1 MQALLR
7 ELSAIGIE
15 LRPEGD
21 RLRFRGPAGA
31 MSADLRRRI
40 VAHRSEL
47 LAVLRAGAARPGHRD
62 PDGAA
67 GTGFELTDLQ
77 RAYWLG
83 ARGLYPLSTDAHV
96 RHEYHVAMLDLD
108 ALHSALTRLVSRHDV
123 LRTVVRADG
132 SQVVLAELAVPRPRC
147 VDLSG
152 LSGPLLGGALDR
164 HRATALD
171 DLPDDGSGPPFAVRA
186 ARVPDGHRVVLVVR
200 LFALDGQSLR
210 RFLRELTEL
219 YLRPDRELP
228 AVTGRYRDLVGSAT
242 RPPARRRAAAL
253 RHWEARARTLPGNAS
268 LPLRDRDRLPERSSF
283 VRRHSRLPAADAAV
297 LRERSARHGLTVSA
311 ALCTAYVATLRRWS
325 STKDFTLNVLSSLRP
340 VTGESDDVLGNL
352 GTTVLVE
359 CRDSDGTFGDQA
371 RALQEQLYAG
381 VAHHDVSG
389 LEVLRRFS
397 TAHRSASS
405 SFVPFVFAPGRGLTG
420 TAESPELTA
429 PGWRL
434 VESGIHTPQVL
445 IDHQV
450 YGDGDELVLNWDAVQ
465 EAFPDGLL
473 DDAFA
478 FYRSLLHRLLEPG
491 TDWARLDPATH
502 RLPSDQLLA
511 RWRANHTGGP
521 APDGLLQDGFLDTV
535 ERAPER
541 VAVLDGDVV
550 LRYAEV
556 HAHATSIADRLHA
569 AGVGRG
575 DLVAVRA
582 ARRWQQ
588 VVAVLGVLQ
597 AGGAYL
603 PLDAGWPAE
612 RVAWLLE
619 QSQARALLSATGEEV
634 AGGPAVPVLDI
645 GPVPDAPRPVG
656 PRTGSAPDDLG
667 YVIYTSGSTGRP
679 KGVAISHRAALNTV
693 RDITER
699 FAVTGDD
706 RTLCLSAL
714 SFDLSVF
721 DVFGLL
727 GVGGAVVGIEP
738 GAPDPASWARLVHEH
753 QVTVWNSVPA
763 ILELT
768 LDQLG
773 AAAAELLASVRLVL
787 LSGDWIPVSLPERV
801 RAIAPDARLIALG
814 GATEASIW
822 SNSYPVG
829 ELGPGWPSVPYGHP
843 LTNQQMHVLDRS
855 LADVPTWVPGD
866 LHIAGTGLA
875 IGYHNELDR
884 TAVSFPRRPHGS
896 ERLYRTGDL
905 ARYRPDGCLEFL
917 GRADNQVKIDGYRIE
932 LGEVESTLLRC
943 PGVRAAAAVVVGE
956 PGSSRRLAAFVVPTA
971 GAPPDH
977 GAIRSAL
984 ADWLPAYMVPREV
997 IALDRLPLTTNG
1009 KLDRSRLV
1017 ATARDAEPAEETIVA
1032 PRTDVE
1038 RTLAELWAEVLGRT
1052 DVSVTHDFFALGGSS
1067 RSAVQLMN
1075 RIRERLDPSLGLR
1088 HLFEHPTLQAQ
1099 AALVGRQ
1106 SEGAG
1111 GADPPLPRLRP
1122 GSGAGHLV
1130 LVHPIGG
1137 GVLCY
1142 RELIAALPAALT
1154 VLGAQHAG
1162 LDGGPTSGSVPE
1174 LAGRYVRQLARAVP
1188 GGDVVLLGWSM
1199 GGVVALE
1206 MARQLGERGAVGVHR
1221 VLVLDGW
1228 ATADPTA
1235 APSDAGEVA
1244 RDFLLD
1250 LGNGADLGAE
1260 AGPEV
1265 DAEVGTGPGPADGG
1279 AVLRS
1284 GLRRLRSAGLVHPDL
1299 RDGDVDRLFSVYRAN
1314 YDALRGYPPPVPTH
1328 PVDLFVARHVAPPRA
1343 GLVRLH
1349 DVLDRSSAP
1358 VATIDLDADHFTIVA
1373 RPAVTRIAEH
1383 IGRVTGA
1390 RSEQQG
1396 A

>member
-1 MQALLR
+1 MQTLLR
-7 ELSAIGIE
+7 ELSEIGVE

-31 MSADLRRRI
+31 LSADLRRRI

-47 LAVLRAGAARPGHRD
+47 LAALRAGAAEDGH
-62 PDGAA
+62 PA
-67 GTGFELTDLQ
+67 GFELTDLQ

-83 ARGLYPLSTDAHV
+83 ARGLYPLSTVAHV
-96 RHEYHVAMLDLD
+96 RHEYQVALLDLD
-108 ALHSALTRLVSRHDV
+108 ALHSALSRLVSRHDV

-132 SQVVLAELAVPRPRC
+132 SQVVLAEVAVPRPRC
-147 VDLSG
+147 VDLGG
-152 LSGPLLGGALDR
+152 LRGPELDRALDR
-164 HRATALD
+164 QRATALD

-186 ARVPDGHRVVLVVR
+186 IRVPDGHRVVLVVR
-200 LFALDGQSLR
+200 LAALDGPSLR
-210 RFLRELTEL
+210 RFLGELTEL

-228 AVTGRYRDLVGSAT
+228 AVPGRYRDLVESAT
-242 RPPARRRAAAL
+242 HPPARRSAAAL
-253 RHWEARARTLPGNAS
+253 RHWEERARTLPGNAS

-283 VRRHSRLPAADAAV
+283 VRRHTRLPAADTAV
-297 LRERSARHGLTVSA
+297 LRERSGRHGVTVSA
-311 ALCTAYVATLRRWS
+311 ALGTAYVATLRRWS
-325 STKDFTLNVLSSLRP
+325 STKDFTLNVLSGLRP
-340 VTGESDDVLGNL
+340 VTGESDGVLGNL

-359 CRDSDGTFGDQA
+359 CRDGDGTFADQA

-381 VAHHDVSG
+381 VAHNDVSG

-397 TAHRSASS
+397 TAHRTAAS
-405 SFVPFVFAPGRGLTG
+405 SFVPYVFAPGRGLTG
-420 TAESPELTA
+420 AAEPPEITA
-429 PGWRL
+429 PGWRH
-434 VESGIHTPQVL
+434 VDSGIHTPQVL
-445 IDHQV
+445 IDHQA
-450 YGDGDELVLNWDAVQ
+450 YGDGDELVLNWDAVD

-478 FYRSLLHRLLEPG
+478 FYRGLLDRLLAPG
-491 TDWARLDPATH
+491 ADWARLDPATH

-511 RWRANHTGGP
+511 RWRANHTARP
-521 APDGLLQDGFLDTV
+521 APEGLLQDGFLATV

-541 VAVLDGDVV
+541 LAVLDGDVV
-550 LRYAEV
+550 LRYADV
-556 HAHATSIADRLHA
+556 HAYAAEIADRLRA

-588 VVAVLGVLQ
+588 AVAVLGVLQ

-603 PLDAGWPAE
+603 PLDPDWPAE

-619 QSQARALLSATGEEV
+619 QSGARALVSAASAKV
-634 AGGPAVPVLDI
+634 AGGPPVPVLDI
-645 GPVPDAPRPVG
+645 GPRPGAARAVEPRAG
-656 PRTGSAPDDLG
+656 GAPDDLA

-693 RDITER
+693 RDITDR
-699 FAVTGDD
+699 FGVTGDD

-721 DVFGLL
+721 DLFGLL
-727 GVGGAVVGIEP
+727 GAGGAVVGVAP
-738 GAPDPASWARLVHEH
+738 GPPDPAGWARLVHEH
-753 QVTVWNSVPA
+753 RVTVWNSVPA
-763 ILELT
+763 ILELA

-773 AAAAELLASVRLVL
+773 TEQHQSPADLLATVRLVL
-787 LSGDWIPVSLPERV
+787 LSGDWIPVSLPERL
-801 RAIAPDARLIALG
+801 RAVAADARLVALG

-829 ELGPGWPSVPYGHP
+829 ELDPGWPSVPYGHP
-843 LTNQQMHVLDRS
+843 LTNQRMHVLDRR
-855 LADVPTWVPGD
+855 LADAPSWVPGD
-866 LHIAGTGLA
+866 LYIAGTGLA
-875 IGYHNELDR
+875 LGYHNEPDR
-884 TAVSFPRRPHGS
+884 TAASFPRRPDGD

-917 GRADNQVKIDGYRIE
+917 GRADDQVKIDGYRIE

-956 PGSSRRLAAFVVPTA
+956 PGGSRRLAAFVVPAA
-971 GAPPDH
+971 GVTPDH

-984 ADWLPAYMVPREV
+984 ADWLPAYMVPRELV
-997 IALDRLPLTTNG
+997 ALDRLPLTANG
-1009 KLDRSRLV
+1009 KLDRARLV
-1017 ATARDAEPAEETIVA
+1017 ATARDAEPVDEQIVA

-1052 DVSVTHDFFALGGSS
+1052 EVSVTHDFFALGGSS

-1075 RIRERLDPSLGLR
+1075 RVRERLDPSLGLR
-1088 HLFEHPTLQAQ
+1088 HLFEHPTLEAQ

-1106 SEGAG
+1106 GEGAG
-1111 GADPPLPRLRP
+1111 VAELPLPRLRP

-1142 RELIAALPAALT
+1142 RELVAALPAALT

-1162 LDGGPTSGSVPE
+1162 LDGGPTPGSVPE
-1174 LAGRYVRQLARAVP
+1174 LAGRYVRQLELAAP
-1188 GGDVVLLGWSM
+1188 GGAVVLAGWSM
-1199 GGVVALE
+1199 GGVIALE
-1206 MARQLGERGAVGVHR
+1206 MARRLGERGTVGVDR

-1235 APSDAGEVA
+1235 PPADAAAVV

-1250 LGNGADLGAE
+1250 LANGADP
-1260 AGPEV
+1260 GPEV
-1265 DAEVGTGPGPADGG
+1265 GSALGPGADGRT
-1279 AVLRS
+1279 VLRH
-1284 GLRRLRSAGLVHPDL
+1284 GLRRLRSAGLVDPDL
-1299 RDGDVDRLFSVYRAN
+1299 RDDEVERLFRVYRAN
-1314 YDALRGYPPPVPTH
+1314 YDALRGYPLPVPTSR
-1328 PVDLFVARHVAPPRA
+1328 VDLFVARRAAPPRA
-1343 GLVRLH
+1343 GLVPLH
-1349 DVLDRSSAP
+1349 DVLDRSAAP

-1373 RPAVTRIAEH
+1373 RPAVARIAEH
-1383 IGRVTGA
+1383 LGRVTGA
-1390 RSEQQG
+1390 GSGRWEG
-1396 A
+1396 